1 LSSEITIFAVVFVAA
16 ILFFVWS
23 CYKRFRLVLLG
34 KADYRFDKI
43 GKRIGNMLYY
53 AFGQRRVVSRPFG
66 INHFVLFWC
75 FMVLLI
81 ANAEFLLHGLFPDYI
96 SISLLPDGLYFVLA
110 CIFDVVSILALL
122 SVLVALGRRIFFPP
136 KYIEARTRDAFII
149 LSMVALLMIAFF
161 GLHGSEIVL
170 SAPRSD
176 MAAHKMMQAAQF
188 MPVSK
193 LVSIWLT
200 GVSIGTLEWLSK
212 FFWWLHA
219 VVLLTF
225 LNYLPYSKHMHILT
239 SIFNCFFKNIDKVTT
254 QTPEEFK
261 KGNSFGAGSVDLL
274 RWKDLFDSYSC
285 TECGRCNDMCP
296 ATNTGKE
303 LNPRLVVHDIKVN
316 LIHNGPGLARKEEPT
331 IPLIAAVKEGSVSE
345 ASIWACT
352 TCAACMEV
360 CPVFIEHVPK
370 LIYMRRHLVEMQA
383 KFPTELLTFFENI
396 EQRSNPWGIAPS
408 ERVKWA
414 TDITVKPFENGKTE
428 YLFYIGCFGAF
439 DSRSR
444 RVTLAI
450 ANILDAA
457 GISWG
462 ILGKDELCCG
472 DSLRRLGNEFVFDQL
487 AKANVKMFKDRGVKK
502 IITECPHCYNTLKND
517 YKQYGADQEVIHH
530 SDFINDLIQNGKL
543 KLSLDKSLGR
553 VMMHDSCYLGRYN
566 EIYLA
571 PRKAIEAATG
581 KPPMEMERHHD
592 KSFCCGAGGGRMW
605 MEENVGTRINI
616 NRVEEALRHDP
627 ETLCVC
633 CPYCMTMFEDGLKDK
648 KSSGTV
654 KVLDVAEIVAGALKK
669 S

>member
-1 LSSEITIFAVVFVAA
+1 MSSEITLFAIVFGVA
-16 ILFFVWS
+16 ILLFIWS
-23 CYKRFRLVLLG
+23 CFKRFRLVLLG
-34 KADYRFDKI
+34 KPDNRFNAI

-96 SISLLPDGLYFVLA
+96 NIALLPEGVYYALA
-110 CIFDVVSILALL
+110 CIFDIVSLLALL
-122 SVLVALGRRIFFPP
+122 SVLIALARRIFFPP

-161 GLHGSEIVL
+161 GLHGAEIAL
-170 SAPRSD
+170 AAPRSD
-176 MAAHKMMQAAQF
+176 AAAHKVIQAAQF

-193 LVSIWLT
+193 LVSVWLT
-200 GVSIGTLEWLSK
+200 GTSLGMLGWLSR

-219 VVLLTF
+219 VVLLAF

-239 SIFNCFFKNIDKVTT
+239 SIFNCFFKSIDKVTT

-261 KGNSFGAGSVDLL
+261 KGNIFGAGQVDLL

-316 LIHNGPGLARKEEPT
+316 LIHNGPGILQKQKP
-331 IPLIAAVKEGSVSE
+331 ILPLIGAGKEGSVSE

-370 LIYMRRHLVEMQA
+370 LVYLRRHLVEMQA
-383 KFPTELLTFFENI
+383 KFPVEMLSFFENI

-414 TDITVKPFENGKTE
+414 SDITVKPFEAGKTE

-450 ANILDAA
+450 ASLLDAA

-462 ILGKDELCCG
+462 ILGKEELCCG
-472 DSLRRLGNEFVFDQL
+472 DSLRRLGNEFVFDKL
-487 AKANVKMFKDRGVKK
+487 ARANVKMFQDRGVKK
-502 IITECPHCYNTLKND
+502 IITQCPHCFNTLKHD
-517 YKQYGADQEVIHH
+517 YKQYGAALEVVHH
-530 SDFINDLIQNGKL
+530 SEFINELIQNGKL
-543 KLSLDKSLGR
+543 KFNVDGENSK
-553 VMMHDSCYLGRYN
+553 VMVHDSCYLGRYN
-566 EIYLA
+566 DIYQA

-581 KPPMEMERHHD
+581 KLPLEMERHHD

-605 MEENVGTRINI
+605 MEEDEGTRINI
-616 NRVEEALRHDP
+616 NRIEEALKHDIS
-627 ETLCVC
+627 TLCVC

-648 KSSGTV
+648 KASGKV
-654 KVLDVAEIVAGALKK
+654 KVLDVAEIVAAALKK
-669 S
+669 P